1 MHNFK
6 WLFCLILSLPLLLQT
21 SQAAIPQ
28 NPFVSGK
35 AIYVSHNGIHKFNQT
50 TLKKD
55 WSALQGQ
62 LTFEPVMGEELL
74 YVGSPQGLYALDPDS
89 GRQVWHIESKNTI
102 FSPAVADQLYAGSL
116 HGALYSINPSTGRI
130 NWQQQ
135 FDGWIYSPAVP
146 PDSGLLWTGGQA
158 HQAFAVS
165 TIDGRRVHTVALN
178 QESIFSPVDLQNQQ
192 VAFNLFSGK
201 TAIIN
206 SASASIVG
214 WLDGSTQPKNISF
227 DDDFIYRSDRD
238 GKLSAF
244 DRKNYQQRWQETIVG
259 QDLTMHP
266 ASDGKI
272 LLSDLDN
279 NLVLYDPHNR
289 SEIWRNQISGNW
301 FSPIQTEAKKII
313 LFQKTNLQPNEL
325 SAVKIYAQLPN

>member
-1 MHNFK
+1 MQNFK
-6 WLFCLILSLPLLLQT
+6 WLFWLILSLPLPLQT
-21 SQAAIPQ
+21 SQAAVPQ
-28 NPFVSGK
+28 NPFVTGK
-35 AIYVSHNGIHKFNQT
+35 SIYVSHNGIHKFNQT
-50 TLKKD
+50 TLTKD

-62 LTFEPVMGEELL
+62 LTFEPVMGESLL
-74 YVGSPQGLYALDPDS
+74 YVGSPQGLYALNPDS
-89 GRQVWHIESKNTI
+89 GRQVWHIESTHTI

-116 HGALYSINPSTGRI
+116 HGALYSIDPLTGQI

-135 FDGWIYSPAVP
+135 FDGWVYSPAVL
-146 PDSGLLWTGGQA
+146 PDSALLWTGGQA
-158 HQAFAVS
+158 HQAVAVS
-165 TIDGRRVHTVALN
+165 TVDGRRVHALALN
-178 QESIFSPVDLQNQQ
+178 QESVFSPVDLHNQL
-192 VAFNLFSGK
+192 VAFNLFNGK

-244 DRKNYQQRWQETIVG
+244 DRKNYRQRWQETIVG

-272 LLSDLDN
+272 LLSDLDS

-301 FSPIQTEAKKII
+301 FSPFQVGAKKII
-313 LFQKTNLQPNEL
+313 FFQETNLQPNDL
-325 SAVKIYAQLPN
+325 SAVKIYAQPTN